1 MLDGEFMADHMF
13 KTKTQIIPYDHMSS
27 ECQDN
32 VICHIQ
38 SAHGA
43 KKRTDVDCGPG
54 GIAAS
59 VR

>member
-1 MLDGEFMADHMF
+1 MADHMF